1 MATFKEIATR
11 LILIYVCSL
20 CISSLLSMC
29 FFHLSFLDGTLVL
42 IAPVPDHCLSPI
54 YTFTVFSMIHHDSPR
69 FLMVRK
75 IGVDRDES
83 WRKVEIF
90 NVTTIPV
97 RMSTILYGVCK
108 VSLRIND
115 GS

>member
-1 MATFKEIATR
+1 MYPQSMFLRQNVRNVQIFLMKFSYFTAENN
-11 LILIYVCSL
+11 L
-20 CISSLLSMC
+20 CI
-29 FFHLSFLDGTLVL
+29 FHGQIFVMSVSYKQSDL
-42 IAPVPDHCLSPI
+42 CQLSPV
-54 YTFTVFSMIHHDSPR
+54 YTFTVFSTIHHDSPR

-97 RMSTILYGVCK
+97 RMSTILVRC
-108 VSLRIND
+108 L
-115 GS
+115 